1 MSVCCLFCWIVSE
14 GGFEE
19 QTKVVKTHQLTILCS
34 ISIVYIYS
42 AAAAEA
48 AEAAI
53 GNVLDDVGVDVHSH
67 QATVHTDA
75 HAEALGHMEAAAA
88 EMHAGGATEEDEVAL
103 AAAAAAAAVQ
113 AADGMAVVVD
123 QAVRFCSCIYFCLVD
138 FCGGGGKRNMNM
150 DQIKV
155 DKKLQR
161 ARRTRMQIEGGSAA

>member
-1 MSVCCLFCWIVSE
+1 M
-14 GGFEE
+14 
-19 QTKVVKTHQLTILCS
+19 VKTHQLTILCS

-123 QAVRFCSCIYFCLVD
+123 QAVSFVHVFIFVWLIFFV
-138 FCGGGGKRNMNM
+138 GEGGKE
-150 DQIKV
+150 I
-155 DKKLQR
+155 
-161 ARRTRMQIEGGSAA
+161 

>member
-1 MSVCCLFCWIVSE
+1 M
-14 GGFEE
+14 
-19 QTKVVKTHQLTILCS
+19 
-34 ISIVYIYS
+34 
-42 AAAAEA
+42 
-48 AEAAI
+48 
-53 GNVLDDVGVDVHSH
+53 HSH
-67 QATVHTDA
+67 QTTVHTDA

-123 QAVRFCSCIYFCLVD
+123 QAVSFCSCIYFCLVD
-138 FCGGGGKRNMNM
+138 FCRGGGKRNMNM
-150 DQIKV
+150 DHQIKV